1 MTYVRMVDEKECEM
15 MNYMEISQR
24 YNLKIDRH
32 GAFGTLFGFEAGLV
46 QEQRANWIVTVVRFL
61 FKEPV
66 SPEQLRTI
74 DDAVRP
80 FKTTAVLQQENRV
93 VRIDLRMGLSTAK
106 RKQAIDDT
114 LRAATDAFTRAG
126 LVQHTSCALC
136 EEEGFDQIRLVN
148 GIGMK
153 VHDGCHQK
161 LMDQVREMYKKI
173 DSSTENLVK
182 GYIFAIIGG
191 LIGVIVNL
199 LVMIYASY
207 QLSLLYALIPA
218 AAMFMYK
225 AAKAP
230 LRKEIPFVIAA
241 LSILMS
247 LGMMVVLYYL
257 IATGAGVTLG
267 ALLQGGWTEWPE
279 AGTVFTTDLLTALLF
294 SALGVFIMWR
304 YLFKPRP

>member
-1 MTYVRMVDEKECEM
+1 
-15 MNYMEISQR
+15 MNYMEISKV
-24 YNLKIDRH
+24 YNMKIDRQ

-46 QEQRANWIVTVVRFL
+46 QEQRVNWVVTAVRFL
-61 FKEPV
+61 FKDPV
-66 SPEQLRTI
+66 TQEQLRMI

-93 VRIDLRMGLSTAK
+93 VRIDLRVTFSTAK
-106 RKQAIDDT
+106 RRKIVDDT

-153 VHDGCHQK
+153 VHDACHQK
-161 LMDQVREMYKKI
+161 LMDQVREAYKKI
-173 DSSTENLVK
+173 DTSTENLVK
-182 GYIFAIIGG
+182 GYVFAIIGG
-191 LIGVIVNL
+191 LIGVVVNL

-230 LRKEIPFVIAA
+230 LRKEIPFVIAG

-247 LGMMVVLYYL
+247 LGMMVLLYYL
-257 IATGAGVTLG
+257 IATGAGITLG
-267 ALLQGGWTEWPE
+267 ALLSGGWSEWPE
-279 AGTVFTTDLLTALLF
+279 ASTVFMTDLFTALLF
-294 SALGVFIMWR
+294 SALGVFIVWR
-304 YLFKPRP
+304 YLFKPRY